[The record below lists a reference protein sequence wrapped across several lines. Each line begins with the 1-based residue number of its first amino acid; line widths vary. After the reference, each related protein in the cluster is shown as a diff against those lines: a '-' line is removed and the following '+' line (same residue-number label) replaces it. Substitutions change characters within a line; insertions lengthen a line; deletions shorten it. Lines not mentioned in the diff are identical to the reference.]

1 MQTRPRSI
9 ALVLVSLLLVSLAPS
24 FPVAAENEAGNE
36 PETGARSTGTEEIS
50 ITLSSSATYFDR
62 TDSSTT
68 TQFTATV
75 TSINL
80 DENSEYNIVWNL
92 CNGVAQHDST
102 GNSHYYTCGSTVDT
116 SDSNINGEID
126 IGSGSSFQTTTFTFT
141 DPGISSLENG
151 LYGLKATLRIS
162 TVVMDTN
169 SSEVFNLGGELETQ
183 GNYVSQVTVNQD
195 FLLTDDISFG
205 AMIVFDHAPLGF
217 LTYNIDCSLFE
228 DGVTTAV
235 DTTTFVDR
243 TSYWD
248 MDDTSFSLGGN
259 SYTLTATNGGT
270 HHVECVVTRNADG
283 TIMGT
288 IVGND
293 FEVVDATVTGQE
305 ALSDPVI
312 ASTYYDRS
320 DSTSSTSISFSFD
333 ATDLYVGTE
342 YRIEWNLCNGVA
354 QYDSTGN
361 SHYYRCS
368 SAVDATDSALTG
380 STTFIAAA
388 ATETQSFTFT
398 DPGISGLEN
407 GLYGIGGELYVSTI
421 ELADNEGEVF
431 NLGGE
436 LELQG
441 TAGYTSAISVTK
453 DFLLTDD
460 ISFSGTV
467 AFDHAPLGFL
477 KYTVDCSLFEHGVTG
492 AVDTTTFLDRTT
504 YWDMEEVAFGIYGV
518 NSVNTLT
525 ATNGGTHHVEC
536 VVTRNVDG
544 TNMGT
549 IVGNDFEVVD
559 ATVTGQ
565 EALSDPVI
573 ASTYYD
579 RSDSTSSTSIS
590 FSLEATNLH
599 IGTEYRIEWNLCN
612 GIAWDDFSNSHYYRC
627 SSAVDATDS
636 ALTGS
641 ATFVAAATTETH
653 SFTFTDPG
661 LPGLENGL
669 YGIGGELYVSTIELT
684 SNEGEVFNLGG
695 ELETQGNYVSQV
707 TVNQDF
713 LLTDDISFGAMIVFD
728 HAPLGFLTYNI
739 DCSLFED
746 GVTTAVDTTTFV
758 DRTSYWDMD
767 DTSFSLG
774 GNSYTLTATNGGTH
788 HVECVVT
795 RNADGTIMGTI
806 VGNDFEV
813 VDDTSNQDD
822 ATMTVAVNMH
832 ATEGWGTVTISAVD
846 LDAGQEYKFDWAVHD
861 NTANPPTVMMQ
872 NDHIWV
878 EGNDGTHTYDLPFH
892 DLADTTDAC
901 ITVVFKA
908 GTTELA
914 TDSTV
919 CWISASTADG
929 DGDGVYDK
937 NDLCD
942 NTPASATVQADGC
955 SDSDGDGFDTTVET
969 ECGSDPLD
977 ATSMPTDLD
986 GDGTC
991 DALDLDTDGDGYL
1004 DADEVVAGTDPLD
1017 ATSMPANALP
1027 TCAIYYSLEVD
1038 GMPTSF
1044 DGNAAIPALSGATA
1058 QAGVASLTPP
1068 VITVPNGSYYITAHC
1083 IDTDGDDITVTVN
1096 DVTVGPV
1103 PGEVSAGTIIVIGE
1117 DVDETLDVTVTWTD
1131 GTDTLTAIVTVEL
1144 DGDASPTIIPGFTG
1158 LLASLSML
1166 IAFAF
1171 IARREA

>member
-421 ELADNEGEVF
+421 EL
-431 NLGGE
+431 
-436 LELQG
+436 
-441 TAGYTSAISVTK
+441 
-453 DFLLTDD
+453 
-460 ISFSGTV
+460 
-467 AFDHAPLGFL
+467 
-477 KYTVDCSLFEHGVTG
+477 
-492 AVDTTTFLDRTT
+492 
-504 YWDMEEVAFGIYGV
+504 
-518 NSVNTLT
+518 
-525 ATNGGTHHVEC
+525 
-536 VVTRNVDG
+536 
-544 TNMGT
+544 
-549 IVGNDFEVVD
+549 
-559 ATVTGQ
+559 
-565 EALSDPVI
+565 
-573 ASTYYD
+573 
-579 RSDSTSSTSIS
+579 
-590 FSLEATNLH
+590 
-599 IGTEYRIEWNLCN
+599 
-612 GIAWDDFSNSHYYRC
+612 
-627 SSAVDATDS
+627 
-636 ALTGS
+636 
-641 ATFVAAATTETH
+641 
-653 SFTFTDPG
+653 
-661 LPGLENGL
+661 
-669 YGIGGELYVSTIELT
+669 T
-684 SNEGEVFNLGG
+684 SNGGEVFNLGG

-846 LDAGQEYKFDWAVHD
+846 LDAGQEYRFDWVVHD

-919 CWISASTADG
+919 CWISASTADS